1 MSKTQKKHEEV
12 LTAERM
18 NDIESAITN
27 AVKQEVLSPAE
38 ATLMR
43 SQLNSVIGLT
53 GLQLMLF
60 FTGAF
65 ILMPPQMAFA
75 IYDTLKN
82 VLKIKAQEAF
92 EDDMFKEDT
101 SEEEITNVEFEK
113 VED

>member
-18 NDIESAITN
+18 NDIESAITS
-27 AVKQEVLSPAE
+27 AVKQKVLSPAE
-38 ATLMR
+38 ADLMR
-43 SQLNSVIGLT
+43 TQINSVVGLT

-65 ILMPPQMAFA
+65 ILMSPQMAFA
-75 IYDTLKN
+75 IYDTLKT
-82 VLKIKAQEAF
+82 VLKTKAKEAL
-92 EDDMFKEDT
+92 EEKMFGDDT
-101 SEEEITNVEFEK
+101 SEEEVNDEGFEK